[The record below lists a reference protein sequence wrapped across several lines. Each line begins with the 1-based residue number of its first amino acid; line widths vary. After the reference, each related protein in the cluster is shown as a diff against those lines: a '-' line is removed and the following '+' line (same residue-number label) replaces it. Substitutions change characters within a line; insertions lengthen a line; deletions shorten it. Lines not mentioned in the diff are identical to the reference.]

1 MPTFADAA
9 RRVLATTVQAAAG
22 CGIILMGL
30 LVAGDASRQTVLSAL
45 AGSFVVPVLTAVHR
59 YAQAWIA
66 ALTEE

>member
-1 MPTFADAA
+1 
-9 RRVLATTVQAAAG
+9 
-22 CGIILMGL
+22 MGL